1 MNVHDTSPIENRGE
15 WITYDKNHK
24 KEAQIHRQVKQVSYK
39 FQVESVDNL
48 FLPLSFHKHVTD
60 IEDHILRIKVDTVV
74 VGVSCIWD
82 KKKIANIIAKR
93 NTPSD

>member
-1 MNVHDTSPIENRGE
+1 MHMNVHDTLPVENRGG

-24 KEAQIHRQVKQVSYK
+24 KEAHIHKQVKQVSYK
-39 FQVESVDNL
+39 FQVESVVSL

-60 IEDHILRIKVDTVV
+60 IEDHILRINIDTVV

-82 KKKIANIIAKR
+82 
-93 NTPSD
+93 